1 MQILIVNNI
10 SGRKKN
16 MFWAKGDILNHLKHI
31 VKMALNKIPAVFTVN
46 IHKHSDNRHNI
57 DQHKPVPGNSFI
69 TMHSDR

>member
-31 VKMALNKIPAVFTVN
+31 VKMALNKIPAVFTDN
-46 IHKHSDNRHNI
+46 IHKHSDNRHEI
-57 DQHKPVPGNSFI
+57 DQHEPVPGNSFI